1 MENLKNEV
9 LQKIESSLEKF
20 LDSDVSF
27 ILKIGNYILSSGG
40 KRVRPL
46 LTVGFAK
53 VLEENNIDNLI
64 PLAIALEYL
73 HTASLLHDDVVDKAD
88 TRRGKPSANNVFG
101 NEATVLTGDYM
112 YATAL
117 NIFSTY
123 GNIDMIRVV
132 SDAVKKM
139 AEGQLLELKKI
150 ADFDVKEDEYFKI
163 IDGKTAVL
171 FAACCYVGANYAKA
185 SEDLAK
191 LAYDYGIKIGRAF
204 QIVDDILDYVSSE
217 EKLGKPVCNDI
228 KEGKITYPLIS
239 VRDELSSDEKEF
251 IKKVIKTINPNNEEV
266 LKVRDIVLERQ
277 GHKKAF
283 EKAKEYVRKAIQNLE
298 EFPQNIYCK
307 ELKELAEYI
316 VEREV

>member
-1 MENLKNEV
+1 
-9 LQKIESSLEKF
+9 
-20 LDSDVSF
+20 
-27 ILKIGNYILSSGG
+27 
-40 KRVRPL
+40 
-46 LTVGFAK
+46 
-53 VLEENNIDNLI
+53 
-64 PLAIALEYL
+64 
-73 HTASLLHDDVVDKAD
+73 
-88 TRRGKPSANNVFG
+88 
-101 NEATVLTGDYM
+101 M

-123 GNIDMIRVV
+123 GNIDMIKVV

-150 ADFDVKEDEYFKI
+150 ADFELKEEEYFKI

-171 FAACCYVGANYAKA
+171 FGACCYVGANYAKA
-185 SEDLAK
+185 DENLSN

-217 EKLGKPVCNDI
+217 DKLGKPVCNDI
-228 KEGKITYPLIS
+228 KEGKITYPLICI
-239 VRDELSSDEKEF
+239 RDNLSNEEKKF
-251 IKKVIKTINPNNEEV
+251 IKKVIRTINPNTEDI
-266 LKVRDIVLERQ
+266 LKVRDTVLEKE

-307 ELKELAEYI
+307 ELKKLAEYI

>member
-9 LQKIESSLEKF
+9 LHKIENSLDKF
-20 LDSDVSF
+20 LNSDVNF

-40 KRVRPL
+40 KRIRPL

-53 VLEENNIDNLI
+53 LLEEKNIDNLV

-73 HTASLLHDDVVDKAD
+73 HTASLLHDDVVDGAD
-88 TRRGKPSANNVFG
+88 TRRGKPSSNNVFG

-150 ADFDVKEDEYFKI
+150 ADFEVKEEEYFKI
-163 IDGKTAVL
+163 IDCKTAVL
-171 FAACCYVGANYAKA
+171 FGACCYVGANYSGAGEKL
-185 SEDLAK
+185 SN

-204 QIVDDILDYVSSE
+204 QIVDDILDYVSLE
-217 EKLGKPVCNDI
+217 DKLGKPVCNDI
-228 KEGKITYPLIS
+228 KEGKITYPLICI
-239 VRDELSSDEKEF
+239 RDELSNEKKEF
-251 IKKVIKTINPNNEEV
+251 IKKVIKTINPDTEDI

-283 EKAKEYVRKAIQNLE
+283 EKAKEYVRKAIENLE

-307 ELKELAEYI
+307 ELKKLAEYI

>member
-9 LQKIESSLEKF
+9 LQKVENSLDKF
-20 LDSDVSF
+20 LNSDVNF

-40 KRVRPL
+40 KRIRPL
-46 LTVGFAK
+46 LTVGFSK
-53 VLEENNIDNLI
+53 LLEKEDIDNLI

-73 HTASLLHDDVVDKAD
+73 HTASLLHDDVVDGAD
-88 TRRGKPSANNVFG
+88 TRRGKPSSNNIFG
-101 NEATVLTGDYM
+101 NEATVLTGDFM

-123 GNIDMIRVV
+123 GNIDMIKVV

-150 ADFDVKEDEYFKI
+150 ADFELKEEEYFKI

-171 FAACCYVGANYAKA
+171 FGACCYVGANYAKA
-185 SEDLAK
+185 DENLSN

-217 EKLGKPVCNDI
+217 NKLGKPVCNDI
-228 KEGKITYPLIS
+228 KEGKITYPLICI
-239 VRDELSSDEKEF
+239 RDNLSNEEKKF
-251 IKKVIKTINPNNEEV
+251 IKKVIRTINPNTEDI
-266 LKVRDIVLERQ
+266 LKVRDTVLEKE

-307 ELKELAEYI
+307 ELKKLAEYI

>member
-9 LQKIESSLEKF
+9 LNQIEDSLDKF
-20 LDSDVSF
+20 IDSDVNF

-46 LTVGFAK
+46 LTIGFAK
-53 VLEENNIDNLI
+53 VLEEKNIENLI

-73 HTASLLHDDVVDKAD
+73 HTASLLHDDVVDGAD

-150 ADFDVKEDEYFKI
+150 AEFDLKEEEYFQI

-171 FAACCYVGANYAKA
+171 FGACCYVGANYANA
-185 SEDLAK
+185 NEDLAN

-204 QIVDDILDYVSSE
+204 QIVDDILDYISSE

-228 KEGKITYPLIS
+228 KEGKVTYPLIS
-239 VRDELSSDEKEF
+239 IRNELSQEEKDF
-251 IKKVIKTINPNNEEV
+251 IKNVIRTINPEEENI
-266 LKVRDIVLERQ
+266 LKVREIVLEKQ

-307 ELKELAEYI
+307 ELKQLAEYI

>member
-1 MENLKNEV
+1 MRQLKSEFLNEV
-9 LQKIESSLEKF
+9 ENSLGKF
-20 LDSDVSF
+20 LDSEISF

-46 LTVGFAK
+46 LTIGFAK
-53 VLEENNIDNLI
+53 LLENEDVSNLI
-64 PLAIALEYL
+64 PLAVALEYL
-73 HTASLLHDDVVDKAD
+73 HTASLLHDDVVDNAD
-88 TRRGKPSANNVFG
+88 TRRGKASANNVFG

-123 GNIDMIRVV
+123 GNIEMIKVV

-150 ADFDVKEDEYFKI
+150 ADFDIEEEEYYKI

-171 FAACCYVGANYAKA
+171 FGACSFVGANFANA
-185 SEDLAK
+185 SDKLAN
-191 LAYDYGIKIGRAF
+191 LAYDYGIKVGRAF

-228 KEGKITYPLIS
+228 KEGKITYPLICI
-239 VRDELSSDEKEF
+239 REELSEEEKSF
-251 IKKVIKTINPNNEEV
+251 IKKVIKTINPDKEEV
-266 LKVRDIVLERQ
+266 LKVKDIVLNKK

-283 EKAKEYVRKAIQNLE
+283 EKAKEYVRNAIQNLE

-316 VEREV
+316 VEREI

>member
-9 LQKIESSLEKF
+9 LQKVENSLDKF
-20 LDSDVSF
+20 LNSDVNF

-40 KRVRPL
+40 KRIRPL
-46 LTVGFAK
+46 LTVGFSK
-53 VLEENNIDNLI
+53 LLEKEDIDNLI

-73 HTASLLHDDVVDKAD
+73 HTASLLHDDVVDGAD
-88 TRRGKPSANNVFG
+88 TRRGKPSSNNIFG
-101 NEATVLTGDYM
+101 NEATVLTGDFM

-123 GNIDMIRVV
+123 GNIDMIKVV

-150 ADFDVKEDEYFKI
+150 ADFELKEEEYFKI

-171 FAACCYVGANYAKA
+171 FGACCYVGANYAKTDENL
-185 SEDLAK
+185 SN

-217 EKLGKPVCNDI
+217 DKLGKPVCNDI
-228 KEGKITYPLIS
+228 KEGKITYPLICI
-239 VRDELSSDEKEF
+239 RDNLSNEEKKF
-251 IKKVIKTINPNNEEV
+251 IKKVIRTINPNTEDI
-266 LKVRDIVLERQ
+266 LKVRDTVLEKE

-307 ELKELAEYI
+307 ELKKLAEYI

>member
-9 LQKIESSLEKF
+9 LQKVENSLDKF
-20 LDSDVSF
+20 LNSDVNF

-40 KRVRPL
+40 KRIRPL
-46 LTVGFAK
+46 LTVGFSK
-53 VLEENNIDNLI
+53 LLEKEDIDNLI

-73 HTASLLHDDVVDKAD
+73 HTASLLHDDVVDGAD
-88 TRRGKPSANNVFG
+88 TRRGKPSSNNIFG
-101 NEATVLTGDYM
+101 NEATVLTGDFM

-123 GNIDMIRVV
+123 GNIDMIKVV

-150 ADFDVKEDEYFKI
+150 ADFELKEEEYFKI

-171 FAACCYVGANYAKA
+171 FGACCYVGANYAKA
-185 SEDLAK
+185 DENLSN

-217 EKLGKPVCNDI
+217 DKLGKPVCNDI
-228 KEGKITYPLIS
+228 KEGKITYPLICI
-239 VRDELSSDEKEF
+239 RDNLSNEEKKF
-251 IKKVIKTINPNNEEV
+251 IKKVIRTINPNTEDI
-266 LKVRDIVLERQ
+266 LKVRDTVLEKE

-307 ELKELAEYI
+307 ELKKLAEYI